1 MIYCISDI
9 HGEIDRY
16 KAMLEKINF
25 SDEDTLYVIGDVID
39 RKPHGVDIL
48 LDVMSRPNV
57 KMIMGNHENLALADL
72 FYRVEGVRRVWQNNG
87 GSSTRNDLIYKRPRK
102 DMNKIL
108 RYLRDLPDHTE
119 IEVNGRVFHLV
130 HGFVG
135 EKTDERIWG
144 RPDIYGEAPF
154 EDKTVIIGHTP
165 TIFLREDKEEKPLT
179 IWHGNGVICIDC
191 GCGNESDLRRLA
203 CLRLDDMAEFYV

>member
-1 MIYCISDI
+1 MIYCMSDI

-25 SDEDTLYVIGDVID
+25 SDDDTMYILGDVID
-39 RKPHGVDIL
+39 KKPYGVDIL
-48 LDVMSRPNV
+48 LDIMARPNV

-72 FYRVEGVRRVWQNNG
+72 FYRVDGVRLLWLSNG
-87 GSSTRNDLIYKRPRK
+87 GGSTRKDLLYHRPLK
-102 DMNKIL
+102 EMNKVL
-108 RYLRDLPDHTE
+108 RYLRDLPDHLE
-119 IEVNGRVFHLV
+119 IEVKGRVFHLV
-130 HGFVG
+130 HGYVG
-135 EKTDERIWG
+135 KDTDERIWG
-144 RPDIYGEAPF
+144 RPDIYAEAPF

-203 CLRLDDMAEFYV
+203 CLRLDDMEEFYV